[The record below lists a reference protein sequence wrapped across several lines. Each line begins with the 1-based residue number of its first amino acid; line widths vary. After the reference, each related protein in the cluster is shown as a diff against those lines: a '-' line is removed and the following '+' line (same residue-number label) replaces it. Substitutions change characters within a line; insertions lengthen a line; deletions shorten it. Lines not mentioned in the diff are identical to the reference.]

1 VHDLFDLT
9 GRVAVVTGSTHGI
22 GRACAERLAEHGA
35 RVVFSSRSAADCE
48 ARALATNERWGADRA
63 LAIPCDVGDAAQ
75 VRELVRGTVARWG
88 RLDIVVGNARTEIH
102 GTSWLERIDP
112 DSMTAALV
120 GSVTNNL
127 VLAQEAVPHLR
138 EQGGGSIVFV
148 ASTAGTAALEEH
160 LPYGVAKAA
169 LIHMAAILAVQ
180 LGTANVRVNTVS
192 PGVIAARG
200 LDAPEWSDGERAAVV
215 TGPTPLGRPG
225 TPDEIAGC
233 VVWLA
238 SPSGAFATGKDF
250 VVDGGQT
257 LKGME
262 GPHEYFELM
271 RRRRTES

>member
-1 VHDLFDLT
+1 
-9 GRVAVVTGSTHGI
+9 
-22 GRACAERLAEHGA
+22 
-35 RVVFSSRSAADCE
+35 
-48 ARALATNERWGADRA
+48 
-63 LAIPCDVGDAAQ
+63 
-75 VRELVRGTVARWG
+75 
-88 RLDIVVGNARTEIH
+88 
-102 GTSWLERIDP
+102 
-112 DSMTAALV
+112 
-120 GSVTNNL
+120 VTNNL

-180 LGTANVRVNTVS
+180 LGPANVRVNTVS